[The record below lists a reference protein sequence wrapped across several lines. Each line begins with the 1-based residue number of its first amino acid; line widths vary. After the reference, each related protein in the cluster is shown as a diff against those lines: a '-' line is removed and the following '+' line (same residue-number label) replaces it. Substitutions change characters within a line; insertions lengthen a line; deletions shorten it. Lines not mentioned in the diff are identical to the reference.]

1 MFANKYAIN
10 QINYRNIEEIRME
23 LFPMEMLESPKSRE
37 TKRH

>member
-10 QINYRNIEEIRME
+10 QINYRNTEEIRME
-23 LFPMEMLESPKSRE
+23 PFPMEMLESPKALE